1 MVKSFEGARGFA
13 ALIVALFHFKLIVT
27 GPFTA
32 VVTGLSLVRN
42 GYLMVDLFF
51 VLSGFL
57 MAANYAQRL
66 ESRQA
71 LRPFLL
77 RRLGRLFPLLVFA
90 TVLYVLA
97 QNAEHFIRNQ
107 IVALD
112 LAKLA
117 NGSAHLPYVV
127 PTLAEVLATLTMTH
141 SLGLFDKLIL
151 NFASWSISVEFY
163 TYILF
168 AAVCFL
174 LRGRARLFAFAL
186 LALAASG
193 LIAWV
198 AIVSRDCRVQLH
210 CLDITYDFGF
220 FRSVSAF
227 FLGALASSLGR
238 HWRPNAN
245 LAQGAGLL
253 LLLMLFLCVDRFP
266 LLDFLCPPL
275 FVWLVLSVRHDDGM
289 LARLLACRPF
299 QTLGQRSYS
308 IYMMHPPMLW
318 VVWPGL
324 KAAQGNLWL
333 ELAWLLT
340 YVVLVL
346 LVSGWTYKY
355 IEDPARNWINSF
367 ASARAERPSPS
378 ARVV

>member
-32 VVTGLSLVRN
+32 VVTGWSLVRN

-66 ESRQA
+66 ESKQA
-71 LRPFLL
+71 FRPFLL

-90 TVLYVLA
+90 TVLYVLV
-97 QNAEHFIRNQ
+97 QNADHFIRNQ

-117 NGSAHLPYVV
+117 SGTAHLPYVL
-127 PTLAEVLATLTMTH
+127 PTLAEILATLTMTH

-168 AAVCFL
+168 AAVCFM
-174 LRGRARLFAFAL
+174 LRGRARLFAFGL
-186 LALAASG
+186 LALAASV
-193 LIAWV
+193 LIAWL
-198 AIVSRDCRVQLH
+198 AIVPRDCRVQLH

-220 FRSVSAF
+220 FRSVAAF
-227 FLGALASSLGR
+227 FLGALASSLSK
-238 HWRPNAN
+238 HWRCSAN
-245 LAQGAGLL
+245 LGQAGALSLL
-253 LLLMLFLCVDRFP
+253 LLLFLLVDRFP
-266 LLDFLCPPL
+266 C
-275 FVWLVLSVRHDDGM
+275 WISSVRRC
-289 LARLLACRPF
+289 LCCWCCRFARTRGCWRRCWAASHSRR
-299 QTLGQRSYS
+299 LGATP
-308 IYMMHPPMLW
+308 I
-318 VVWPGL
+318 
-324 KAAQGNLWL
+324 
-333 ELAWLLT
+333 
-340 YVVLVL
+340 
-346 LVSGWTYKY
+346 
-355 IEDPARNWINSF
+355 
-367 ASARAERPSPS
+367 PST
-378 ARVV
+378 